1 MHIKISHSKDYSRMT
16 CIIKIKIAKF
26 KRAKLW
32 VVVSEHMTE
41 EKIDQNFRSRQLEL
55 GSWSWLLV
63 QGITFFKQS
72 FGFVFA

>member
-1 MHIKISHSKDYSRMT
+1 MHIKVSHSKDYSRMT

-26 KRAKLW
+26 KRARHW
-32 VVVSEHMTE
+32 IVVSEHMTE

-63 QGITFFKQS
+63 QVITFFKQS